1 MLQDLDQL
9 CDAMEAGGNAAFMID
24 IAHARLSVVEELVA
38 DGKVEEAKTERRTSE
53 NAWRGTLARPVSN
66 VSTSDA
72 YQNAMDDYIL
82 TTGVGE

>member
-1 MLQDLDQL
+1 LAASLFQDLDQL

-53 NAWRGTLARPVSN
+53 NAWRGTLARPVSQARELLGMTGRLLA
-66 VSTSDA
+66 ST
-72 YQNAMDDYIL
+72 
-82 TTGVGE
+82 